1 MQCRAR
7 DGGAGRLFV
16 RWPSVV
22 ALQGEITNHP
32 QTAAVK
38 SRGGKRCGTRRVV
51 ERVRCDPMKANESKP
66 QVTCR
71 NALDDIETR
80 SDLLT
85 WEQPGE
91 GLLIGQAVSGM
102 NAARAW
108 VRLLRG
114 TWEPVAS
121 RDDRPVV
128 SDLRLLVQGRVP
140 SGRNRKGQAPDAG
153 HRVGPADSSDEGPVM
168 GLERSGRTIQ
178 TGLLGNRGAVVV
190 GGTNG

>member
-1 MQCRAR
+1 MQCRVR
-7 DGGAGRLFV
+7 DGGR
-16 RWPSVV
+16 PSVV
-22 ALQGEITNHP
+22 ALQGEIANHP

-38 SRGGKRCGTRRVV
+38 SCGGKRCGTRRAF
-51 ERVRCDPMKANESKP
+51 EHVRCDPMKANESKP

-85 WEQPGE
+85 WDQPGE
-91 GLLIGQAVSGM
+91 CLLIGQVVSGM

-114 TWEPVAS
+114 TWEPVVS
-121 RDDRPVV
+121 RNGRLVV
-128 SDLRLLVQGRVP
+128 FDLRPGVQGGVP
-140 SGRNRKGQAPDAG
+140 SGRNREGQAPDAG
-153 HRVGPADSSDEGPVM
+153 HRVGLADSSDEGPVM
-168 GLERSGRTIQ
+168 GLERSGRASQ
-178 TGLLGNRGAVVV
+178 TGLLDNRDVVVV

>member
-1 MQCRAR
+1 MQCRAS

-16 RWPSVV
+16 RWPSAV
-22 ALQGEITNHP
+22 ALQGEIANHP

-38 SRGGKRCGTRRVV
+38 SRGGKRCGKRRAF
-51 ERVRCDPMKANESKP
+51 ECVRYDPMKANESKP

-80 SDLLT
+80 ADLLT

-91 GLLIGQAVSGM
+91 CLLIGQAVSGM
-102 NAARAW
+102 NAARAR

-121 RDDRPVV
+121 WDDRPVV
-128 SDLRLLVQGRVP
+128 FDLRPGVQGRVP
-140 SGRNRKGQAPDAG
+140 SGRNREGQAPDAG
-153 HRVGPADSSDEGPVM
+153 HRVGPADSSDEGSVM
-168 GLERSGRTIQ
+168 GLERSGRAIQ
-178 TGLLGNRGAVVV
+178 TGLVGNRDAVVV
-190 GGTNG
+190 GGANG